1 MKIAR
6 IAVIFGLLGLAGWA
20 GWLLRGKLADR
31 GPSPGAQTG
40 ERTVAVTRG
49 RMQQLV
55 KARGIVKPAPHGLV
69 RLGFPMPKDVAR
81 RISRLALVEGDKVRG
96 GDVVAELDEADL
108 KATLRD
114 LKAQVEV
121 FRRRLE
127 SLQAME
133 PIEVRVAESLC
144 AENKAQLDHCQRVY
158 QRLEKLGPNSAASTL
173 EWETALTSRDVAL
186 AKLAS
191 SEAALQQV
199 RAKFRT
205 EARCVESQIAQS
217 EAAIENV
224 GVQIAWST
232 LRSPIDGEVFAVNQR
247 QGELTSNNPAAPVL
261 TLLDHGQ
268 LQLHLYVDEVDSGRI
283 KSGQAVTFH
292 VDAHPGETLKGT
304 IVRLLPQPI
313 LQENVVYYLA
323 VVDVDAGQRSLLR
336 AEMTALAHVR
346 AAENENALL
355 LPLDAV
361 RSGAEGH
368 SVRRK
373 TPAGTVD
380 TPVRIGWKDEG
391 RVEIREGLTEGD
403 EVVLEP

>member
-1 MKIAR
+1 MRIAR
-6 IAVIFGLLGLAGWA
+6 IAAAFCLVALAGWA

-31 GPSPGAQTG
+31 GPSPGEQTG

-49 RMQQLV
+49 RMEQLV
-55 KARGIVKPAPHGLV
+55 KARGIVKPAPHALV

-81 RISRLALVEGDKVRG
+81 RISRLKLVEGDKVRA
-96 GDVVAELDEADL
+96 GDVLAELDDADL

-114 LKAQVEV
+114 LQAQVEV

-127 SLQAME
+127 SLRTME
-133 PIEVRVAESLC
+133 PIEVRVAESVC

-173 EWETALTSRDVAL
+173 EWETALTNRDVAL

-199 RAKFRT
+199 RDKFLT
-205 EARCVESQIAQS
+205 EIRFVEAQIAQA

-224 GVQIAWST
+224 NVQIAWST
-232 LRSPIDGEVFAVNQR
+232 LRSPIDGDVFAVNQR
-247 QGELTSNNPAAPVL
+247 QDELTSNNPAAPVL
-261 TLLDHGQ
+261 TLLDHTQ

-283 KSGQAVTFH
+283 KPGQAVTFR

-304 IVRLLPQPI
+304 ILRLLPQPI

-323 VVDVDAGQRSLLR
+323 VVDVAEAQRSLLR
-336 AEMTALAHVR
+336 AEMTALAHIR

-361 RSGAEGH
+361 RSGTEGYY
-368 SVRRK
+368 VRRK
-373 TPAGTVD
+373 TPAGAVE

>member
-1 MKIAR
+1 MRIAR
-6 IAVIFGLLGLAGWA
+6 IALAVGLAALAGWA

-31 GPSPGAQTG
+31 GSSPDAQG
-40 ERTVAVTRG
+40 GGRTVAVTRG
-49 RMQQLV
+49 RVQQTV
-55 KARGIVKPAPHGLV
+55 KARGIVKPAPHALV

-81 RISRLALVEGDKVRG
+81 RISRLKLVEGDKVRA
-96 GDVVAELDEADL
+96 GDVVAELDHADL

-114 LKAQVEV
+114 LQAQVEV

-144 AENKAQLDHCQRVY
+144 AENKAQLNHCQRVY
-158 QRLEKLGPNSAASTL
+158 ERLEKLGPNSAASTL
-173 EWETALTSRDVAL
+173 ELETALTNREVAL

-205 EARCVESQIAQS
+205 EIRFVEAQIAQA
-217 EAAIENV
+217 EAAVENV
-224 GVQIAWST
+224 NVQIGWST
-232 LRSPIDGEVFAVNQR
+232 LRSPIDGSVFAVNQR
-247 QGELTSNNPAAPVL
+247 QGELTSNNPAGPVL

-283 KSGQAVTFH
+283 KPGQAVTFR
-292 VDAHPGETLKGT
+292 VDAHPGETLTGT
-304 IVRLLPQPI
+304 ILRLLPQPI

-323 VVDVDAGQRSLLR
+323 VVDVAEAQRPLLR

-346 AAENENALL
+346 AAENENALT

-361 RSGAEGH
+361 RSGADGYY
-368 SVRRK
+368 VRRK
-373 TPAGTVD
+373 TPEGAVE